1 MTRPPAQPAPPASPA
16 LATGLQAHLAL
27 CEEVLALVTR
37 ESEAL
42 RAPDPFASQTFTQQR
57 NALLPRLSQSL
68 DSLRRTRET
77 WQQLDPAARARQS
90 EAESLMRR
98 NQDLIMK
105 IIVLDRENEQ
115 ALLRRGLLQPGQ
127 LPTANRQRP
136 HVVAAQY
143 LKNLSA

>member
-1 MTRPPAQPAPPASPA
+1 MTPPAA
-16 LATGLQAHLAL
+16 LSLTADLQAHLVL
-27 CEEVLALVTR
+27 CQEVFELVLR

-42 RAPDPFASQTFTQQR
+42 RETNAFAGPAFAQQR
-57 NALLPRLSQSL
+57 NALLPRLTKSL

-77 WQQLDPAARARQS
+77 WQQLDSATRARQT
-90 EAESLMRR
+90 EAEILMRR

-115 ALLRRGLLQPGQ
+115 ALLRQGLLSPGQ
-127 LPTANRQRP
+127 LPSANRQRP

>member
-1 MTRPPAQPAPPASPA
+1 MTSPA
-16 LATGLQAHLAL
+16 AMSLTADLQSHLAL
-27 CEEVLALVTR
+27 CQEVFDLVLR

-42 RAPDPFASQTFTQQR
+42 RETDAFAGQAFAQQR
-57 NALLPRLSQSL
+57 NALLPRLTKSL

-77 WQQLDPAARARQS
+77 WQQLDPATRARQT
-90 EAESLMRR
+90 EAEILMRR

-115 ALLRRGLLQPGQ
+115 ALLRQGLLSPGQ
-127 LPTANRQRP
+127 LPSANCQRP

>member
-1 MTRPPAQPAPPASPA
+1 MKPCLVPPVAQSLAP
-16 LATGLQAHLAL
+16 GLQAHLTL
-27 CEEVLALVTR
+27 CGEVLELVTR

-42 RAPDPFASQTFTQQR
+42 RGTDAFVSQTFAQQR
-57 NALLPRLSQSL
+57 NALLPRLTQSL

-77 WQQLDPAARARQS
+77 WQQMDPADRARQT

-98 NQDLIMK
+98 SQDLIMK

-115 ALLRRGLLQPGQ
+115 ALLRRGLVPPGQ
-127 LPTANRQRP
+127 FPAANRQRP

-143 LKNLSA
+143 LKHLPA

>member
-1 MTRPPAQPAPPASPA
+1 MKPSPG
-16 LATGLQAHLAL
+16 LPTTQSLMDGLQAHLEL
-27 CEEVLALVTR
+27 CAEVLELVTG

-42 RAPDPFASQTFTQQR
+42 RETDTFASQTFAQQR
-57 NALLPRLSQSL
+57 NALLPRLTQSL
-68 DSLRRTRET
+68 ESLRRTREA
-77 WQQLDPAARARQS
+77 WQQLDPAARARQP

-115 ALLRRGLLQPGQ
+115 ALLRRGLVPPGQ
-127 LPTANRQRP
+127 LPAANRQRP

-143 LKNLSA
+143 LKHLPA